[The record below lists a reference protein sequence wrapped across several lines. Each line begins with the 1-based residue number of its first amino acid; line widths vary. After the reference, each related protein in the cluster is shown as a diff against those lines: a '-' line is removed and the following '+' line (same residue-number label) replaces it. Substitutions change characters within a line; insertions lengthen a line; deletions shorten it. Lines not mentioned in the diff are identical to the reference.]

1 MYVNAAL
8 VGRTKVGKS
17 KFAGMFAKSCGLL
30 EMIFSKKGKDTTDY
44 KVEYSL
50 WKKDIKVSPKV
61 TIRYKDGEGKYQHLD
76 IDLTKDNVEEIS
88 RQIDIIHKKYGIQ
101 EISVYDEFSPFALKV
116 LPDKCNFLRLIDT
129 RGLSGENSL
138 VNIPPVDLY
147 FVILE
152 DANENELIDSLSKI
166 KHLLVGSDVVY
177 LYREGTRIDN
187 EADYNEAQGDLKPA
201 IDDYEKIINNI
212 IEDKTLI
219 SLSSIF
225 KLQNNV
231 IMYPSL
237 PPNKKITEE
246 FLTQDL
252 PLKLFS
258 NDLKSILLD
267 KLDKEKVIRK
277 VQNLIKEDTKVKEL
291 FEKFI
296 LKIVSNLLSTYKF
309 ENEDY
314 FTKPKVDSLI
324 GPRKKWRTISRD
336 GYNMADNVDNAER
349 YFKDRLYNA
358 MATIIEEFEREGLSY
373 NELKELEYMFN
384 YLTFALTGSYTMIV
398 GGHHSEDYTFR
409 TMQGYEALYS
419 HLSENLFSTNNF
431 AKAYEEFYKD
441 TIGIYSNS
449 WHCLEIRNLEHN
461 SSYSKVLKE
470 IHELRKIPF
479 LNNRKVDSI
488 TEALILK
495 KFIVQIMAAYTLLF
509 KNFVDIL
516 DKR

>member
-30 EMIFSKKGKDTTDY
+30 EMVFSRSGKDTTDY

-50 WKKDIKVSPKV
+50 RKEDNKVSPKV
-61 TIRYKDGEGKYQHLD
+61 TIRYKEGEGKYQHLD
-76 IDLTKDNVEEIS
+76 IDLTKDNVKELS
-88 RQIDIIHKKYGIQ
+88 RKIDVIHAKYGILG
-101 EISVYDEFSPFALKV
+101 ISVYDEFSPFALKV

-147 FVILE
+147 FVILD
-152 DANENELIDSLSKI
+152 DANENELIDSLRKI

-177 LYREGTRIDN
+177 LYRDGSRIDDDA
-187 EADYNEAQGDLKPA
+187 EYYEAQEELKSA
-201 IDDYEKIINNI
+201 IVDYEKIFNNI

-225 KLQNNV
+225 KLHNNV

-237 PPNKKITEE
+237 SRNKKITKE
-246 FLTQDL
+246 FLTDDI

-258 NDLKSILLD
+258 DQLKSILLD

-277 VQNLIKEDTKVKEL
+277 VQNLIKEDLETQKL
-291 FEKFI
+291 FEKFT
-296 LKIVSNLLSTYKF
+296 LEIVKKLLSTYDF
-309 ENEDY
+309 NNELY
-314 FTKPKVDSLI
+314 LTKSKIDALI
-324 GPRKKWRTISRD
+324 GTRKMWRTISKD
-336 GYNMADNVDNAER
+336 GYNMAENVDTAEQV
-349 YFKDRLYNA
+349 FKDRLYLI
-358 MATIIEEFEREGLSY
+358 MANVIKDFEKEGLNY
-373 NELKELEYMFN
+373 DALKELEYMFS

-398 GGHHSEDYTFR
+398 RGYHLEDPSFR

-419 HLSENLFSTNNF
+419 HLAENLFSTDEIYN
-431 AKAYEEFYKD
+431 AYVEFYKN
-441 TIGIYSNS
+441 TININSNS
-449 WHCLEIRNLEHN
+449 WDYVVVRKLNHE

-470 IHELRKIPF
+470 IHELRKNSV
-479 LNNRKVDSI
+479 LTNVKVDDI
-488 TEALILK
+488 TEALIIK
-495 KFIVQIMAAYTLLF
+495 KFIVQLIAAYTLLF
-509 KNFVDIL
+509 ENFVDIL
-516 DKR
+516 DR